1 VIASKRVRIAA
12 CSLLGSL
19 LVQCAGVR
27 LGEHE
32 TRSPRTGELAFRWQR
47 RLVEPAALDWA
58 PVIRGG
64 VAYDHQRDR
73 LFVGSVDRALRSLR
87 SEDGA
92 MLWRFEAL
100 GRIDSTPLL
109 DGDTVY
115 FGAGDGAL
123 YSVDSESGRLRW
135 RTVVGAEVVH
145 APVRV
150 GRFVI
155 VVTGADA
162 VVAVDAHTGARAWT
176 YRRLPPGGI
185 SSSGHAGIVVDENRL
200 FTGFAD
206 GTAVCLDPT
215 DGSVIWEQD
224 TAADF
229 EAEEG
234 QNEGHQAIDIDTTPV
249 VLGDT
254 VFVASQAVGLLAFD
268 KVGGSRRWSNT
279 SLTGISALGTDG
291 RSLFASSLQ
300 AGLVKVDPFDGHV
313 LWARDLD
320 AGAVVHIR
328 SVSRGRL
335 LISSIDRGLWVVRAS
350 DGTVIDGL
358 RPGRGVAAP
367 VSLSPDSRLFVHS
380 NADIVYAL
388 DLAP

>member
-1 VIASKRVRIAA
+1 
-12 CSLLGSL
+12 
-19 LVQCAGVR
+19 
-27 LGEHE
+27 
-32 TRSPRTGELAFRWQR
+32 
-47 RLVEPAALDWA
+47 
-58 PVIRGG
+58 
-64 VAYDHQRDR
+64 
-73 LFVGSVDRALRSLR
+73 
-87 SEDGA
+87 

-109 DGDTVY
+109 DGNAVY
-115 FGAGDGAL
+115 FGAGDGAV
-123 YSVDSESGRLRW
+123 YSVDSETGRLRW

-145 APVRV
+145 APVRS

-162 VVAVDAHTGARAWT
+162 VAAVDAQTGARAWT
-176 YRRLPPGGI
+176 YRRSPPGGI
-185 SSSGHAGIVVDENRL
+185 SSSGHAGLLVDENRI

-229 EAEEG
+229 ESAEG

-249 VLGDT
+249 VIGDT
-254 VFVASQAVGLLAFD
+254 VFIASQAVGLIALD
-268 KVGGSRRWSNT
+268 KVGGSRRWSNAR
-279 SLTGISALGTDG
+279 LTGVSALGTDG
-291 RSLFASSLQ
+291 RSLFAASLES
-300 AGLVKVDPFDGHV
+300 GLVKLDPFDGRV
-313 LWARDLD
+313 VWARDVD
-320 AGAVVHIR
+320 AGAVVNIR
-328 SVSRGRL
+328 AITHDRL
-335 LISSIDRGLWVVRAS
+335 LVSSVDRGLWVVRAS
-350 DGTVIDGL
+350 SGTVIDGL

-388 DLAP
+388 DLAQ

>member
-1 VIASKRVRIAA
+1 VIASKRVRAAA
-12 CSLLGSL
+12 CSLLGL
-19 LVQCAGVR
+19 LIVQCAGVQ
-27 LGEHE
+27 LGDTA
-32 TRSPRTGELAFRWQR
+32 TRSPRAGDLALRWQR

-58 PVIRGG
+58 QVIRGG

-73 LFVGSVDRALRSLR
+73 LFVGSVDRGFRSIR

-92 MLWRFEAL
+92 ML
-100 GRIDSTPLL
+100 
-109 DGDTVY
+109 
-115 FGAGDGAL
+115 
-123 YSVDSESGRLRW
+123 W

-145 APVRV
+145 APVRA

-162 VVAVDAHTGARAWT
+162 VAAIDAQTGARAWT
-176 YRRLPPGGI
+176 YRRSPPGGI
-185 SSSGHAGIVVDENRL
+185 SSSGHAGLVVDENRL

-229 EAEEG
+229 ESEDG

-249 VLGDT
+249 VIGDT
-254 VFVASQAVGLLAFD
+254 VFVASQAVGLIALD
-268 KVGGSRRWSNT
+268 KVGGTRRWSNAR
-279 SLTGISALGTDG
+279 LTGVTALGTDG
-291 RSLFASSLQ
+291 RSLFASSLE
-300 AGLVKVDPFDGHV
+300 AGLVKLDPFDGRV

-320 AGAVVHIR
+320 AGAVVNIR

-335 LISSIDRGLWVVRAS
+335 LVSSIDRGLWIVRAS
-350 DGTVIDGL
+350 DGNAIDGL

-388 DLAP
+388 DLAQ